1 MKNIEKFAKKYNI
14 EINCW
19 AGSGDFG
26 EAYHTECG
34 KIIKETSDVAEFLIA
49 AKLEGE
55 KNDNIV
61 DIYKTDI
68 IDNQMYI
75 FMEELNLGSI
85 EDEFSEIFLKLEDIG
100 IQINEFDESDLYEY
114 NVHFSD
120 DEICFI
126 NDIQLAIKQYQF
138 YGYNPTDIQSGNIG
152 RKENGNIALFDQRDV
167 IFNKKELLEEYK
179 AERNIKPKKKKSSFK
194 P

>member
-1 MKNIEKFAKKYNI
+1 MQNIEKFAKKYNI

-34 KIIKETSDVAEFLIA
+34 NIIKETRDVAEFLIA

-68 IDNQMYI
+68 INDQMYI
-75 FMEELNLGSI
+75 FMEELNLSSI
-85 EDEFSEIFLKLEDIG
+85 EDEYSSIFSKLEDVG
-100 IQINEFDESDLYEY
+100 IEIDEFDERDLDEY
-114 NVHFSD
+114 SVHFSN
-120 DEICFI
+120 DEISFI
-126 NDIQLAIKQYQF
+126 NDIQLAVVQYQS
-138 YGYNPTDIQSGNIG
+138 YGYNPLDIQPGNIG

-167 IFNKKELLEEYK
+167 ISNQKELLEEYK
-179 AERNIKPKKKKSSFK
+179 SERKIKSKKKKSSFK